1 MIQANSSNITTQDF
15 IEKGFF
21 PKELV
26 PAFTTEHLA
35 ANLNK
40 INHYV
45 QNPSKKYSKFISY
58 SFPKSKYSRRI
69 LGIPNPLHQVIL
81 CNLLSQKWQD
91 IEKFI
96 LSSPLCKRLPLY
108 YKRRAVSSYPINLPA
123 ERAISS
129 ASHRYRLYT
138 DISRFYSTIYTHSIP
153 WALHEKQIAKARR
166 HDKSLIG
173 NQIDEFVR
181 NTQDQQTLG
190 IPIGPDSSFVI
201 AEIIGSSVD
210 TILVDRLKVTPQGFR
225 YVDDYYLY
233 FNSYSEAERALSEI
247 NRILQEFELE
257 INSNKASIVELPEP
271 VESIWVSEIR
281 RCPIS
286 NSKRLEQY
294 SDLLTYF
301 SKVFEYSKLFPDET
315 VIKYALSRINRTHI
329 LDSNWELCE
338 SFILQSII
346 AAPNALIVATEILLK
361 YSKKY
366 ELNVEKISETINLI
380 ILQHSDLNHSHEIS
394 WALWLSKTL
403 SIPIKEEIAQKISQL
418 EDSIVAII
426 TLDMNS
432 SSLIQGKIDFNLWE
446 SMMTIDNLYSS
457 NWLLCYEANLKE
469 YFPQTIQ
476 SNYVE
481 NDDFFAVLKQNNV
494 SFYDG
499 SKQIQIDEE
508 DEDNYDEDNYDEDN
522 YDEDN
527 YDEDNYGYDSSDFW
541 FWY

>member
-1 MIQANSSNITTQDF
+1 MIQENSSNIITTQDF

-26 PAFTTEHLA
+26 PAFTTENLA
-35 ANLNK
+35 DNLDK
-40 INHYV
+40 INSNI
-45 QNPSKKYSKFISY
+45 QNPSKKSSKFLSY

-69 LGIPNPLHQVIL
+69 LGIPNPLHQVVL
-81 CNLLSQKWQD
+81 CNFISQEWQD
-91 IEKFI
+91 IENFI
-96 LSSPLCKRLPLY
+96 LSSPLCQQSPLS

-153 WALHEKQIAKARR
+153 WALHEKQIAKANRR
-166 HDKSLIG
+166 DKSLIG

-201 AEIIGSSVD
+201 AEIISSSVD
-210 TILVDRLKVTPQGFR
+210 KILTERLKSVPQGFR

-257 INSNKASIVELPEP
+257 INSSKASIVELPEP
-271 VESIWVSEIR
+271 IELSWVSEIR
-281 RCPIS
+281 RCPIGDD
-286 NSKRLEQY
+286 NSLEQY
-294 SDLLTYF
+294 NDILTYF
-301 SKVFEYSKLFPDET
+301 SKVFEYSKLFPDDA
-315 VIKYALSRINRTHI
+315 VIKYALSRINRTDI
-329 LDSNWELCE
+329 LEKNWKLCE

-361 YSKKY
+361 YSEKY
-366 ELNVEKISETINLI
+366 QLNLEKISETIHLI
-380 ILQHSDLNHSHEIS
+380 LLQHSELNHSHEIS

-403 SIPIKEEIAQKISQL
+403 SIPIKEEVAKKISHL
-418 EDSIVAII
+418 EDSIVALI
-426 TLDMNS
+426 TLDLNS
-432 SSLIQGKIDFNLWE
+432 SNLIEGKIDFSLWQ
-446 SMMTIDNLYSS
+446 SILTIDHLYSS
-457 NWLLCYEANLKE
+457 NWLLCYEANIKG
-469 YFPQTIQ
+469 YFPQTPQ
-476 SNYVE
+476 NNYIE

-499 SKQIQIDEE
+499 SKQIKLENNDEEIDEE
-508 DEDNYDEDNYDEDN
+508 EIDDEDNL
-522 YDEDN
+522 
-527 YDEDNYGYDSSDFW
+527 GYDSSGFW